1 MIIEFSNFIAGGY
14 IDKDVC
20 KNLIQYFENCKYKT
34 DGKVGR
40 ADEHKVKSN
49 IKKSTDLNISLINQ
63 DKCIIDYYIELNK
76 VLEMYKNKYKYCHA
90 QMTKWSI
97 TEPWNIQRYKANEGF
112 YEWHAEIVDRYYSN
126 RHLVFMTYLN
136 NVDNGGET
144 EFYYQKI
151 KIKPEIGLTI
161 MWPPNWSF
169 THRGIPSKTETKY
182 ICTGWYNFN

>member
-1 MIIEFSNFIAGGY
+1 
-14 IDKDVC
+14 
-20 KNLIQYFENCKYKT
+20 
-34 DGKVGR
+34 
-40 ADEHKVKSN
+40 
-49 IKKSTDLNISLINQ
+49 
-63 DKCIIDYYIELNK
+63 
-76 VLEMYKNKYKYCHA
+76 
-90 QMTKWSI
+90 MTKWSI
-97 TEPWNIQRYKANEGF
+97 TQPWNIQRYKANEGF
-112 YEWHAEIVDRYYSN
+112 YEWHAEIVDRYYSH

-144 EFYYQKI
+144 EFYYQKV

>member
-34 DGKVGR
+34 DGHVGR
-40 ADEHKVKSN
+40 TNERKVRHD
-49 IKKSTDLNISLINQ
+49 IKKSTDLEISLINQ
-63 DKCIIDYYIELNK
+63 DKDILNYYKELNK
-76 VLEMYKNKYKYCHA
+76 VLEMYKNKYKYCHE

-97 TEPWNIQRYKANEGF
+97 TQPWNIQRYKANEGF
-112 YEWHAEIVDRYYSN
+112 YEWHAEIVDRYYSH

-144 EFYYQKI
+144 EFYYQKV